1 MSELKN
7 QLTSVENTI
16 TSSTAKVTSTITEST
31 NLNGTVEVE
40 KDGMKQT
47 VLTMSCSLTQNTVAN
62 IQTYVTNMDLFLA
75 NSQLVQA
82 EVIKFREKASQVG
95 KGLNCFVF

>member
-1 MSELKN
+1 MAELENKI
-7 QLTSVENTI
+7 TSVE
-16 TSSTAKVTSTITEST
+16 STAKVTSTITEST
-31 NLNGTVEVE
+31 NLNGTVEIE

-75 NSQLVQA
+75 NSQHVQA

>member
-1 MSELKN
+1 MAELENKI
-7 QLTSVENTI
+7 TSVE
-16 TSSTAKVTSTITEST
+16 STAKVTSTITEST
-31 NLNGTVEVE
+31 NLNGTVDVE

-47 VLTMSCSLTQNTVAN
+47 VLTMSCSLAQNTVVN

-75 NSQLVQA
+75 NSQLVQT
-82 EVIKFREKASQVG
+82 EVNKFKEKATEVG

>member
-1 MSELKN
+1 MAEL
-7 QLTSVENTI
+7 ENKI
-16 TSSTAKVTSTITEST
+16 TSLESTAKVTSTITEST

-82 EVIKFREKASQVG
+82 EVIKFREKATEVG
-95 KGLNCFVF
+95 KSLNCFVF

>member
-1 MSELKN
+1 
-7 QLTSVENTI
+7 
-16 TSSTAKVTSTITEST
+16 
-31 NLNGTVEVE
+31 LNGTVEVE

-75 NSQLVQA
+75 NSQLVQT

>member
-1 MSELKN
+1 MAELENKI
-7 QLTSVENTI
+7 TSVE
-16 TSSTAKVTSTITEST
+16 STAKVTSTVTEST

-82 EVIKFREKASQVG
+82 EVIKFREKETEVG
-95 KGLNCFVF
+95 KSLNCFVF

>member
-1 MSELKN
+1 MSEVN
-7 QLTSVENTI
+7 E
-16 TSSTAKVTSTITEST
+16 AKVTSTITEST
-31 NLNGTVEVE
+31 NLNGTVDIE

-47 VLTMSCSLTQNTVAN
+47 VLTMSCSLTQNTVVN

-82 EVIKFREKASQVG
+82 EVNKFKGKATEVG
-95 KGLNCFVF
+95 NGLNCFVF